1 MYTHVIT
8 PMGSKGCLIY
18 CFKSYVYSEATYT
31 IYEYYYCSYYYYY
44 YVENYTWGY
53 GGLYILLSEID
64 LNSDVGR
71 HIQCYTILYSYLKD
85 MHTDNIL

>member
-1 MYTHVIT
+1 MFIVKLHIPYMNIIIAHIIIIIMLKIILGV
-8 PMGSKGCLIY
+8 M
-18 CFKSYVYSEATYT
+18 VA
-31 IYEYYYCSYYYYY
+31 
-44 YVENYTWGY
+44 
-53 GGLYILLSEID
+53 YILVSEID